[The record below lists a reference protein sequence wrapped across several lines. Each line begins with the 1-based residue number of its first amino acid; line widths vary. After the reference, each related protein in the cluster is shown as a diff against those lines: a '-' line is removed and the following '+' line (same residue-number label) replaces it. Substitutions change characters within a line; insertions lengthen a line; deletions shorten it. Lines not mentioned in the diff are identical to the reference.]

1 MIEKT
6 DEVVCSVECC
16 AMSQVP
22 PSHLL
27 VENVV
32 GFEGSRTRARM
43 VEVIQAA
50 GYAIQVSLLPPDSC
64 TLLETQQHL
73 ETHAVSSL
81 PLHSACTFLHT
92 FILIDCRNSG
102 GRSACTIAG
111 RAQTSLHVPCHE
123 PACTFSKR
131 SRKRKK
137 EESPVMSHQAPDMT

>member
-1 MIEKT
+1 MTDKT
-6 DEVVCSVECC
+6 DEVVCSFKNS

-43 VEVIQAA
+43 VELMQAA

-64 TLLETQQHL
+64 TLLDTQQHL

-92 FILIDCRNSG
+92 FILDCRNSG

-111 RAQTSLHVPCHE
+111 RGHTCLHVPYHE
-123 PACTFSKR
+123 PACSGATR
-131 SRKRKK
+131 
-137 EESPVMSHQAPDMT
+137 